1 MARSSSVLKTLGM
14 LALGVMIL
22 ALLGW
27 RQLDAS
33 MEQRSLAPEGTR
45 IQVYAGASLR
55 VVLGELARVH
65 ALRNPKL
72 VEWYLRL
79 RHEPVRAQAGIYEWA
94 RGATTHQLLDQLR
107 AGRVVLSQVTIVE
120 GWTLAQMR
128 HTLDASPDL
137 EHVWRHLDDAALM
150 KELGLKG
157 VAAQGRFFPDTYRF
171 AAGTADRHIY
181 ELALQAM
188 TERLEQEWA
197 QRAAGLPVR
206 SPQDALI
213 LASIIEKE
221 TGRED
226 ERAKVAAVFVNRL
239 RAGMRLQSDPTV
251 IYGLGERYDG
261 NLRRKDLETD
271 GPFNSYTRLGL
282 PPTPIALP
290 GAASIH
296 AALHPEPIDALFF
309 VATGTGDGSHHF
321 SATYAEHNAALKRFL
336 QRTGA
341 TPDSAVSGGGGR

>member
-1 MARSSSVLKTLGM
+1 MARSASVLKTMGM
-14 LALGVMIL
+14 LALGAMIAVVL
-22 ALLGW
+22 AW
-27 RQLDAS
+27 RQLDKS
-33 MEQRSLAPEGTR
+33 MEQRSLAADGTR
-45 IQVYAGASLR
+45 VQVYVGASLR

-65 ALRNPKL
+65 ALRNPRL

-79 RHEPVRAQAGIYEWA
+79 HHEPVRAQAGIYELA
-94 RGATTHQLLDQLR
+94 RGATTRQLLEQLR

-128 HTLDASPDL
+128 QALDASPDL
-137 EHVWRHLDDAALM
+137 VHEWRHLDDAALM
-150 KELGLKG
+150 SELGLQG

-181 ELALQAM
+181 ELAQQAM
-188 TERLEQEWA
+188 TERLQQEWTE
-197 QRAAGLPVR
+197 RAADLPVR
-206 SPQDALI
+206 NPQEALI

-251 IYGLGERYDG
+251 IYGLGARYDG
-261 NLRRKDLETD
+261 NLRRKDLDTD

-290 GAASIH
+290 GAASLH
-296 AALHPEPIDALFF
+296 SALHPAPIDALFF
-309 VATGTGDGSHHF
+309 VATGIGDGSHQF
-321 SATYAEHNAALKRFL
+321 SATYAEHNAALRRFL
-336 QRTGA
+336 QRIGA
-341 TPDSAVSGGGGR
+341 TPDSAVGGGG